1 MKIYIPT
8 STLNLDSIL
17 SSDSISPKSFYQDRV
32 FGNKYWYEVE
42 ENNFDNVILLYKT
55 PHCFSR
61 PKGDLE
67 DHPMLIEFDTDEE
80 FPNVQDGVL
89 YSDHTLYFNPWK
101 TCFHFFE
108 EHDRVVALSLVS
120 HSIEAKMYRLYYKKM
135 LVSKFDGE
143 IPPIDVVPNISKNV
157 AELTKDVRINS
168 IKGAFYGYYIGAL
181 LSASKDDVDE
191 LNIYREI
198 LNISSS
204 IISSE
209 DMNPTQSQNNRLQIL
224 FGKLRKKEAIYTEL
238 TKVLGCEELVEA
250 VTVVLQ
256 RYGKSPFE
264 NKCEQLIQSLKKD
277 SDKELS
283 FLKKELDRLQI
294 QVSRKRVPL
303 SIDKAEIL
311 LSENE
316 TLLLSPEIVEHNVD
330 KQLFEH
336 WINQYFTKKG
346 SLRKIGSQKV
356 SLSDELTDE
365 AKSCIEDEKWKESR
379 EREFLNNLRRH
390 ARGEEFAE
398 PWRNDVLSSI
408 AAVITKGDDWETLL
422 VYMQKREMTDYRLA
436 FAFYGA
442 IVGFANLPQDF
453 TNLLYDLDRK
463 YVAGFYKEL
472 YGQLHG
478 CDLSSDLSKMNEATE
493 TDYSIDQKQPIPE
506 CLKNI
511 FDSIDFKK
519 LKPEAQNWYK
529 EKTLEL
535 WQNFGQITKDFISE
549 LKKIS
554 SDPMTKDRNGKCKNG
569 WGKWKDCIKLLEPTK
584 PSKNCAKMPQ
594 QETLFDMKEEYP
606 VGEYFYNDIN
616 VWFYIEHIIPEQDKA
631 KVKKEIEWIQKA
643 YQDGGYKLKNG
654 TFIECKKIDNASVI
668 DHFYN
673 NNKKRIEK
681 NFLTEICNK
690 LKELYH
696 VK

>member
-42 ENNFDNVILLYKT
+42 ENNCDNILLLYKT

-67 DHPMLIEFDTDEE
+67 DHPMLIEFDTDED

-108 EHDRVVALSLVS
+108 EHDRAVALSLVS

-143 IPPIDVVPNISKNV
+143 FPKIDTIPDVSKNI
-157 AELTKDVRINS
+157 AELSKDVRINS
-168 IKGAFYGYYIGAL
+168 IKGAFYGYYIGAF

-209 DMNPTQSQNNRLQIL
+209 DKSPTPLQNNRLQAL
-224 FGKLRKKEAIYTEL
+224 FGELRKKEIIYTEL

-264 NKCEQLIQSLKKD
+264 NKCEQLIQSLRFD
-277 SDKELS
+277 SDKALS
-283 FLKKELDRLQI
+283 LLKKELDRLQI

-316 TLLLSPEIVEHNVD
+316 TLLLSPEIVEHEIE
-330 KQLFEH
+330 KQLFEY

-346 SLRKIGSQKV
+346 ALRKISSQKV
-356 SLSDELTDE
+356 PLSDELTDE
-365 AKSCIEDEKWKESR
+365 AKLCIGNEKWKESR

-390 ARGEEFAE
+390 ARGEEFVE
-398 PWRNDVLSSI
+398 PWKNDVLSSI

-422 VYMQKREMTDYRLA
+422 VYMQKRGMTDYRFA

-442 IVGFANLPQDF
+442 IVGFANMSQDF
-453 TNLLYDLDRK
+453 TDLLYDLDRE

-478 CDLSSDLSKMNEATE
+478 YDLSSDLSKINEATE
-493 TDYSIDQKQPIPE
+493 PHSSISQKQPIPE
-506 CLKNI
+506 CLQKL
-511 FDSIDFKK
+511 FDSIDFKE
-519 LKPEAQNWYK
+519 LKPEAQDWYK

-535 WQNFGQITKDFISE
+535 WQNFGQITKGFVNE
-549 LKKIS
+549 LKKLS
-554 SDPMTKDRNGKCKNG
+554 SDPMVKGKRG
-569 WGKWKDCIKLLEPTK
+569 WGKWKDCIKSLEATK
-584 PSKNCAKMPQ
+584 PRKRSAQSQ
-594 QETLFDMKEEYP
+594 QQGTLFDPKQEYP
-606 VGEYFYNDIN
+606 IGEYFYNDNN
-616 VWFYIEHIIPEQDKA
+616 VWIHIEPIVPDSKKE
-631 KVKKEIEWIQKA
+631 KVKKEIEWI
-643 YQDGGYKLKNG
+643 
-654 TFIECKKIDNASVI
+654 
-668 DHFYN
+668 
-673 NNKKRIEK
+673 
-681 NFLTEICNK
+681 
-690 LKELYH
+690 
-696 VK
+696 

>member
-42 ENNFDNVILLYKT
+42 ENNCDNILLLYKT

-67 DHPMLIEFDTDEE
+67 DHPMLIEFDTDED

-143 IPPIDVVPNISKNV
+143 FPKIDTIPDVSKNI
-157 AELTKDVRINS
+157 AELSKDVRINS
-168 IKGAFYGYYIGAL
+168 IKGAFYGYYIGAF

-204 IISSE
+204 IVSSE
-209 DMNPTQSQNNRLQIL
+209 DKSPTPLQNNRLQAL
-224 FGKLRKKEAIYTEL
+224 FGELRKKEIIYTEL

-264 NKCEQLIQSLKKD
+264 NKFEQLMQLLKID
-277 SDKELS
+277 SDKALS
-283 FLKKELDRLQI
+283 LLKEELDKLQI

-316 TLLLSPEIVEHNVD
+316 TLLLSPEIVEHEIE
-330 KQLFEH
+330 KQLFEY

-346 SLRKIGSQKV
+346 ALRKISSQKV
-356 SLSDELTDE
+356 PLSDELTDE
-365 AKSCIEDEKWKESR
+365 AKLCIGNEKWKESR

-390 ARGEEFAE
+390 ARGEEFVE
-398 PWRNDVLSSI
+398 PWKNDVLSSI

-422 VYMQKREMTDYRLA
+422 VYMQKRGMTDYRFA

-442 IVGFANLPQDF
+442 IVGFANMSQDF
-453 TNLLYDLDRK
+453 TDLLYDLDRE

-478 CDLSSDLSKMNEATE
+478 YDLSSDLSKINEATE
-493 TDYSIDQKQPIPE
+493 PHSSISQKQPIPE
-506 CLKNI
+506 CLQKL
-511 FDSIDFKK
+511 FDSIDFKE
-519 LKPEAQNWYK
+519 LKPEAQDWYK

-535 WQNFGQITKDFISE
+535 WQNFGQITKGFVNE
-549 LKKIS
+549 LKKLS
-554 SDPMTKDRNGKCKNG
+554 SDPMVKGKRG
-569 WGKWKDCIKLLEPTK
+569 WGKWKDCVKLLEP
-584 PSKNCAKMPQ
+584 
-594 QETLFDMKEEYP
+594 
-606 VGEYFYNDIN
+606 
-616 VWFYIEHIIPEQDKA
+616 
-631 KVKKEIEWIQKA
+631 KKETRQKQNDLFNQDSMIRRLPCCKDLSEDKLSQLEYWWDIA
-643 YQDGGYKLKNG
+643 SSKYPDNKDERISYFINLCRKEGDGRSRSSYQALFGFF
-654 TFIECKKIDNASVI
+654 TS
-668 DHFYN
+668 
-673 NNKKRIEK
+673 
-681 NFLTEICNK
+681 EIAEQFRK
-690 LKELYH
+690 ELKERD
-696 VK
+696 

>member
-42 ENNFDNVILLYKT
+42 ENNCDNILLLYKT

-67 DHPMLIEFDTDEE
+67 DHPMLIEFDTDED

-108 EHDRVVALSLVS
+108 EHDRAVALSLVS

-143 IPPIDVVPNISKNV
+143 FSKIDTIPDVSKNI
-157 AELTKDVRINS
+157 AELSKDVRINS
-168 IKGAFYGYYIGAL
+168 IKGAFYGYYIGAF
-181 LSASKDDVDE
+181 LSASKADVDE

-209 DMNPTQSQNNRLQIL
+209 DKSPTPLQNNRLQAL
-224 FGKLRKKEAIYTEL
+224 FGELRKKEIIYTEL

-264 NKCEQLIQSLKKD
+264 NKCEQLIQSLRFD
-277 SDKELS
+277 SDKALS
-283 FLKKELDRLQI
+283 LLKKELDRLQI

-316 TLLLSPEIVEHNVD
+316 TLLLSPEIVEHEVE

-346 SLRKIGSQKV
+346 FLRKISSQKV

-365 AKSCIEDEKWKESR
+365 AKLCIGDEKWKESR

-390 ARGEEFAE
+390 ARGEEFVE
-398 PWRNDVLSSI
+398 SWSNGVLSSI

-436 FAFYGA
+436 YAFYGA

-453 TNLLYDLDRK
+453 TNLLYDLNRE
-463 YVAGFYKEL
+463 YVADFYKEL

-478 CDLSSDLSKMNEATE
+478 CDLYGSLDKLNAASTIPSKMNETKIEEVAV
-493 TDYSIDQKQPIPE
+493 DQEQIIPE
-506 CLKNI
+506 CLQFL
-511 FDSIDFKK
+511 FDLDDFNKM
-519 LKPEAQNWYK
+519 KPEARNWYK

-535 WQNFGQITKDFISE
+535 WQNFGQITKGFVNE
-549 LKKIS
+549 LKKLS
-554 SDPMTKDRNGKCKNG
+554 SDPMVKGTK
-569 WGKWKDCIKLLEPTK
+569 GKWKDCVKFLEP
-584 PSKNCAKMPQ
+584 
-594 QETLFDMKEEYP
+594 
-606 VGEYFYNDIN
+606 
-616 VWFYIEHIIPEQDKA
+616 
-631 KVKKEIEWIQKA
+631 KKETRQKQNDLFNQDSMIHRLPCCKDLSEDKLSQLEYWWDIA
-643 YQDGGYKLKNG
+643 SSKYPDNKDERISYFINLCRKEGDGRSRSSYQALFGFF
-654 TFIECKKIDNASVI
+654 TS
-668 DHFYN
+668 
-673 NNKKRIEK
+673 
-681 NFLTEICNK
+681 EIAEQFRK
-690 LKELYH
+690 ELKERD
-696 VK
+696 